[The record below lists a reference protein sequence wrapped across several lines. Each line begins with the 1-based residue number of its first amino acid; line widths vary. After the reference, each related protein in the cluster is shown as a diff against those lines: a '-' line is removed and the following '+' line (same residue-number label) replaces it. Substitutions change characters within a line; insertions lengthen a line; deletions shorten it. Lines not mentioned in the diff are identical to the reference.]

1 MKKFFAAAVMILA
14 SLTASAQTPERG
26 EISLTPMVGISG
38 GGFIGHEYKGMG
50 NAPSR
55 NGNVGFTAGAE
66 LGIMAGSKFKTSV
79 GLQYINTSTQF
90 KFADGDKGDF
100 KNDYLAIPVLAQVY
114 VADGFAIKAGVQPA
128 FLLSSKGANSVDL
141 KDYTNSF
148 DFTIPVGLSYEY
160 MNVVLDARY
169 NIGVTN
175 LVKDEKKPLDGF
187 TKLNNGYFTIT
198 VGYKLKLK

>member
-50 NAPSR
+50 NTPSR
-55 NGNVGFTAGAE
+55 DGNVGFTAGAE
-66 LGIMAGSKFKTSV
+66 LGIMVGSKFKTSV
-79 GLQYINTSTQF
+79 GLQYINTSTQL
-90 KFADGDKGDF
+90 KYEGGEKGDF
-100 KNDYLAIPVLAQVY
+100 KNDYLAIPILANVY

-128 FLLSSKGANSVDL
+128 FLLSSKAESVDR
-141 KDYTNSF
+141 KDHLNSF

-175 LVKDEKKPLDGF
+175 IVKDENKSIGGF